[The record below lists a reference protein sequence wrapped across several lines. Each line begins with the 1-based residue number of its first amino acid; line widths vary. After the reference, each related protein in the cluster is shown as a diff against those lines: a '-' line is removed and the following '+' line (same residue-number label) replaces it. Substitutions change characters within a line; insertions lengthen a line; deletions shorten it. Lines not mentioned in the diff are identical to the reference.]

1 MIFLKF
7 AYIKVLFAFKF
18 YAFGRSMSWIQ
29 HYSTMQNNFTGI
41 KNSLYV
47 MYSTLLLPL
56 NFWELLISLLS
67 LILSFTEFNII
78 GIVTYSLFRLKKFIL
93 IFIIYIYFWL
103 YLASPWILVP
113 GSKPEPCAMEAWSL
127 NHWTTREVPKKFIFI
142 LQIWKLHL
150 FIWMCQIFSCITQ
163 IT

>member
-1 MIFLKF
+1 
-7 AYIKVLFAFKF
+7 
-18 YAFGRSMSWIQ
+18 
-29 HYSTMQNNFTGI
+29 MQNNFTGI

-93 IFIIYIYFWL
+93 IFIFYIYIFFWL
-103 YLASPWILVP
+103 YLASHGILVP
-113 GSKPEPCAMEAWSL
+113 GSKPAPCAMEVWSL

-142 LQIWKLHL
+142 LQI
-150 FIWMCQIFSCITQ
+150 
-163 IT
+163 